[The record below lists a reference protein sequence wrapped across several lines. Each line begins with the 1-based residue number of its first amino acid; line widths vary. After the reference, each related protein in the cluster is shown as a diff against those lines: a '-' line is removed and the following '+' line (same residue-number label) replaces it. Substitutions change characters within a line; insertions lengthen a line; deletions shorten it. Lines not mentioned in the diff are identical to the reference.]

1 MPPDGF
7 EAGRGWAPNEVLI
20 NGRAFFRATTLP
32 TIYIYLI
39 QTLQYQNTGSAGR
52 MATRGHPLV
61 ARSAN
66 TPLDYALAFTFHP
79 SPTLVDKQRSERQS

>member
-32 TIYIYLI
+32 TIYIYI
-39 QTLQYQNTGSAGR
+39 FNTNVTISKHGLSWKNGHSRAPLGR
-52 MATRGHPLV
+52 
-61 ARSAN
+61 
-66 TPLDYALAFTFHP
+66 ALG
-79 SPTLVDKQRSERQS
+79 